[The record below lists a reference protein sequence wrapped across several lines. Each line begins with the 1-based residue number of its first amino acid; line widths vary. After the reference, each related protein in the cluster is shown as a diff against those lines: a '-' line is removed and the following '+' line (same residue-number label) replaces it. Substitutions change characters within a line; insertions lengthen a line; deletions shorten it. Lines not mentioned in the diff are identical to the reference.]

1 MRAIRSLLEVRDI
14 HEVVYLLIKQVVHL
28 VG

>member
-1 MRAIRSLLEVRDI
+1 MKALRSLLEIRDI